1 MPCIRDRA
9 PTGAEL
15 THRLQQHPDLAM
27 LKLLYI
33 ALDVLWAG
41 VQSSI
46 RENID
51 VQYI

>member
-1 MPCIRDRA
+1 
-9 PTGAEL
+9 
-15 THRLQQHPDLAM
+15 M

-33 ALDVLWAG
+33 ALDILWAG

-51 VQYI
+51 VQYIGLEPI